1 MMYTG
6 PIMRTYDTYG
16 HYQYDSAQM
25 ARYGYQVM
33 NVQSDKVTNGCW
45 LTTILIFGLLL
56 TPVCIGLL
64 ILLLLPTAFSTRLTV
79 YYISAAVPPAYQQ
92 QQVGGYAPPAIPP
105 AIPAPVTVP
114 LTDSWARYGQSA
126 QAYPSTGPTPT
137 PTSQP
142 WAGYVDKA
150 RVALLSYWQRG
161 PAFRALLI
169 ALAAFAIVA
178 GASLFTVSLL
188 WLSGPH

>member
-1 MMYTG
+1 MQMMYTG
-6 PIMRTYDTYG
+6 PIMRTYETYA

-79 YYISAAVPPAYQQ
+79 YYIPAAAPPAYI
-92 QQVGGYAPPAIPP
+92 YAA
-105 AIPAPVTVP
+105 
-114 LTDSWARYGQSA
+114 
-126 QAYPSTGPTPT
+126 
-137 PTSQP
+137 
-142 WAGYVDKA
+142 
-150 RVALLSYWQRG
+150 
-161 PAFRALLI
+161 PAFTSFSFLLFFSPPTI
-169 ALAAFAIVA
+169 RINPQPTKYHCRHAQPRLH
-178 GASLFTVSLL
+178 G
-188 WLSGPH
+188 